1 MELKKNLKQIR
12 TSAGLSQEYLANEM
26 LVSRQTISKWETG
39 DTYPSVEHIFMLAKI
54 LGCSFSSIVG
64 DDCDFRTNTKRVGQN
79 QEHDEVSPN
88 TIIHKKILYWSMTM
102 AFSFLIVLICCSTV
116 TIKHLEANVVSNL
129 DMARLEVFDKIAD
142 GFLDNA
148 LGDNTGNPADK
159 KIVGYGI
166 SDENKLFYIKCNFYN
181 NPSERASEE
190 PEIASSAIIYFHKD
204 HDDYTYSCQYLDDLD
219 YRPDGEYHEI
229 G

>member
-12 TSAGLSQEYLANEM
+12 ISAGLSQEYLANEM

-54 LGCSFSSIVG
+54 LGCSFGSIVG
-64 DDCDFRTNTKRVGQN
+64 DDCDFKTNIKSVIQN
-79 QEHDEVSPN
+79 QEDDRTSPN
-88 TIIHKKILYWSMTM
+88 TIIRKKILYWSISMV
-102 AFSFLIVLICCSTV
+102 FSFLVILICCSTV
-116 TIKHLEANVVSNL
+116 TIKHLETNIVSNL

-142 GFLDNA
+142 GFIDSA
-148 LGDNTGNPADK
+148 LGNNTDNPANK

-166 SDENKLFYIKCNFYN
+166 SNENRLFYIKCNFYN
-181 NPSERASEE
+181 NPSDYVSEE

-204 HDDYTYSCQYLDDLD
+204 QDDYTYSCQYLDDLD

-229 G
+229 S